1 MKKVL
6 LAVNSA
12 NNEMTGTAV
21 FSSFTLDGATVSF

>member
-1 MKKVL
+1 MEKVL
-6 LAVNSA
+6 LAANSA